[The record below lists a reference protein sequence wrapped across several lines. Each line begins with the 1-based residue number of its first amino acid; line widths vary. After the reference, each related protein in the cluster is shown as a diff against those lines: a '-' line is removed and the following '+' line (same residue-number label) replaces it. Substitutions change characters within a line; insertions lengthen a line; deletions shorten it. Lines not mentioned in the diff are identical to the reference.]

1 MTDQELMAAGSV
13 EVGQHPTAQLFGLT
27 FNIDTIVTTVMAG
40 AIVVGLGL
48 FMRARAT
55 SGVPSG
61 LQLAFEAV
69 TGYVERQV
77 DDNIGLKRAP
87 FVVPLAVT
95 LFVFIVVA
103 NWFSII
109 PGGYHFLIP
118 PTSDVNLV
126 YALALLVIG
135 WVHVTGIQKA
145 GLRYGKHFLEP
156 KSFML
161 PLNIIEEFAKPV
173 SLSLRLFGNIF
184 AGVVM
189 VTLIGLLPPLV
200 LWLPDIL
207 WKLFELFIGVIQAFI
222 FALLTIIYFSF
233 AAAPAEEAHS

>member
-1 MTDQELMAAGSV
+1 MSEQVLMAAGSV

-27 FNIDTIVTTVMAG
+27 FNIDTLVTTLMAG
-40 AIVVGLGL
+40 AVVIGLGL
-48 FMRARAT
+48 YMRSRAT
-55 SGVPSG
+55 TGVPSG

-69 TGYVERQV
+69 TEYVERQV
-77 DDNIGLKRAP
+77 DDNIGLRRAP

-95 LFVFIVVA
+95 LFVFILIA

-126 YALALLVIG
+126 YAMALLVIG
-135 WVHVTGIQKA
+135 WVHVTGIRKA

-189 VTLIGLLPPLV
+189 VTLIGMLPPLV

-233 AAAPAEEAHS
+233 AAGSEEEAH